1 MNTHIARD
9 WDVSAY
15 EEPRMTL
22 RQLDREDEY
31 DRLVAGYMREGYTED
46 EAHEQAR
53 DDMAALRYGPEE
65 AVYY

>member
-1 MNTHIARD
+1 
-9 WDVSAY
+9 VSAY

-31 DRLVAGYMREGYTED
+31 DRLVAMYMREGYTED

-53 DDMAALRYGPEE
+53 DDMAALRRPEE
-65 AVYY
+65 AIYY